1 MMKTP
6 SNLKYS
12 KSHEW
17 LKMEDGL
24 AVIGITD
31 YAQDSLGDVVYVE
44 LPQVG
49 DYVKEEGDFGAVESV
64 KAASDLFSPLEG
76 EIVEVNQDLEDAP
89 ELLNE
94 DPYSHW
100 IIKLKLTNP
109 ERIEVLLDAG
119 QYDIFCESE

>member
-1 MMKTP
+1 MKTP

>member
-1 MMKTP
+1 MKTP
-6 SNLKYS
+6 NNLKYS